1 MQQPALIR
9 ANAHRLTR
17 HHVPLFIASDYMY
30 RWIFPDIPD
39 VQNKKNGRIQNH
51 DAECKEKTST
61 GDVLCV
67 GKSAVKE
74 NKIAVVVM
82 GVAGSGKSSIATA
95 LATRLDGY
103 LIEGDAFHPEENVA
117 KMKNGVPL
125 DDADRAGWL
134 DRLAEELQCAYS
146 EHKRAVL
153 ACSALKYRYRQRLCQ
168 AVPALGFVFLDLP
181 RNIAEQRVR
190 ERSDHFMPSAL
201 MESHYAALEPPN
213 GEPLTLTV
221 DATQS
226 VAYIVHAAAK
236 WYEALDRDP
245 G

>member
-1 MQQPALIR
+1 MR
-9 ANAHRLTR
+9 
-17 HHVPLFIASDYMY
+17 
-30 RWIFPDIPD
+30 
-39 VQNKKNGRIQNH
+39 
-51 DAECKEKTST
+51 
-61 GDVLCV
+61 
-67 GKSAVKE
+67 E

-95 LATRLDGY
+95 LAMRLDGY

-125 DDADRAGWL
+125 DDADRADWL
-134 DRLAEELQCAYS
+134 DRLAEELQCAYG

-153 ACSALKYRYRQRLCQ
+153 ACSALKYRYRQHLRQ

-190 ERSDHFMPSAL
+190 ERNGHFMPPIL
-201 MESHYAALEPPN
+201 MESQYAVLEPPV
-213 GEPLTLTV
+213 GEPLTLIV
-221 DATQS
+221 DATKPL
-226 VAYIVHAAAK
+226 ADIVHAAAT
-236 WYEALDRDP
+236 WYEALNREP